1 MTVPRCPL
9 RIPARR
15 SLCVPMTRVDWE
27 RRPPRTVSADELD
40 EPFAGRVRLL
50 RYISDA
56 DFERAYQALHGR

>member
-1 MTVPRCPL
+1 
-9 RIPARR
+9 
-15 SLCVPMTRVDWE
+15 MTRVDWE